1 MSQHTPVG
9 RRLPILTRRQL
20 IGTGVVAGAGI
31 ALGAPQAVAAPA
43 HHAASQRRHIQY
55 HAFRGIFGFRG
66 GHHDG
71 TRVTGRGLMLGH
83 PRHRRSYTDPF
94 SDTGPQTYDVGTWT
108 SPVVRGNFP
117 LTELIAS
124 WNADT
129 PKGTWVEVNAR
140 GRDESGR
147 RTGWFVMGRWARDDT
162 EAGGAINRTSLGGQ
176 GTDVATVW
184 TDTLHLQDDHTL
196 HDIQLRVQLMR
207 KESLHHGPT
216 VSFLGAVSSALPDD
230 ATVPVS
236 PRLLRRPVTLDV
248 PTYSQELHNGQYPE
262 YDNGGEAWCSPTSTS
277 MVVASWHRGPTK
289 RQMSWVEPMKDPQ
302 VAYAARNTYDYTY
315 EGCGNWPFNA
325 AYAASF
331 GLEGFVTRLR
341 SLREAELFIA
351 QGIPLVTSVSFDSSE
366 LDGAGYSTGGH
377 LMVLVGFD
385 EDGNPVMNDPAS
397 HLIPSD
403 DQVRVTYDRG
413 QFENVWVPRSG
424 GTVYVIRPPWVRL
437 PRAPRETNW

>member
-1 MSQHTPVG
+1 MSQHTAAG
-9 RRLPILTRRQL
+9 GRLPILTRRQL
-20 IGTGVVAGAGI
+20 IGTGVAAGAGL

-43 HHAASQRRHIQY
+43 RHTVSQRHIEY
-55 HAFRGIFGFRG
+55 HAFKGIFGFRR

-71 TRVTGRGLMLGH
+71 TRVAGRGLMLGH
-83 PRHRRSYTDPF
+83 TRDRRSYTDPF
-94 SDTGPQTYDVGTWT
+94 SDTGPQTYEVGTWT
-108 SPVVRGNFP
+108 SPVLRGSFA

-129 PKGTWVEVNAR
+129 PKGTWLEVNVR
-140 GRDESGR
+140 GRDESGQ

-162 EAGGAINRTSLGGQ
+162 DAGGAINRTSLDGQ

-341 SLREAELFIA
+341 SLREAESFIA
-351 QGIPLVTSVSFDSSE
+351 RGIPLVTSVSFDSSE

-385 EDGNPVMNDPAS
+385 GDGNPIMNDPAS

-403 DQVRVTYDRG
+403 DQVRVTYDRE

-424 GTVYVIRPPWVRL
+424 GTVYVIRPPWLPL
-437 PRAPRETNW
+437 PRAPREANW